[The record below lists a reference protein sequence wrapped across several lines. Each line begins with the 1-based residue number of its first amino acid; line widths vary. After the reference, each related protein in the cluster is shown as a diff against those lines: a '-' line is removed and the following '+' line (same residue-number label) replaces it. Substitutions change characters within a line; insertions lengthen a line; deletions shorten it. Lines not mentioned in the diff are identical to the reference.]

1 MPHFSS
7 TTSVVGIFS
16 FSIIYFVFSVFIPIF
31 ASKIKI
37 NWLMTSFAL
46 NNLWTYLQG
55 LSLSQTDREWLANKL
70 IMPKETVS
78 GVDDNARLDE
88 ALAKFSGDFGGPAD
102 AMTVA
107 KELRQGAEMVRDVE
121 TW

>member
-1 MPHFSS
+1 M
-7 TTSVVGIFS
+7 TT
-16 FSIIYFVFSVFIPIF
+16 
-31 ASKIKI
+31 
-37 NWLMTSFAL
+37 FAL

-78 GVDDNARLDE
+78 SVDDNDCLDE
-88 ALAKFSGDFGGPAD
+88 ALAKFSGDFGGSAD

-107 KELRQGAEMVRDVE
+107 KELRQGAEMVREVE

>member
-1 MPHFSS
+1 
-7 TTSVVGIFS
+7 
-16 FSIIYFVFSVFIPIF
+16 
-31 ASKIKI
+31 
-37 NWLMTSFAL
+37 MTSFAL

-55 LSLSQTDREWLANKL
+55 LSLSQTDSEWLANKL

-78 GVDDNARLDE
+78 NVDDNARLDE
-88 ALAKFSGDFGGPAD
+88 ALAKFSGDFGGSAD

>member
-1 MPHFSS
+1 
-7 TTSVVGIFS
+7 
-16 FSIIYFVFSVFIPIF
+16 
-31 ASKIKI
+31 
-37 NWLMTSFAL
+37 MTSFAL

-88 ALAKFSGDFGGPAD
+88 ALAKFSGDFGGSVD

-107 KELRQGAEMVRDVE
+107 KELRQGAEMVREVE
-121 TW
+121 NW

>member
-1 MPHFSS
+1 
-7 TTSVVGIFS
+7 
-16 FSIIYFVFSVFIPIF
+16 
-31 ASKIKI
+31 
-37 NWLMTSFAL
+37 MTSFAL

-78 GVDDNARLDE
+78 SEDDNARLDE
-88 ALAKFSGDFGGPAD
+88 ALAKFSGNLGGSAD

-107 KELRQGAEMVRDVE
+107 KDLRQGADMIRDVE

>member
-88 ALAKFSGDFGGPAD
+88 ALAKFSGDFGGSAD

>member
-1 MPHFSS
+1 M
-7 TTSVVGIFS
+7 TT
-16 FSIIYFVFSVFIPIF
+16 
-31 ASKIKI
+31 
-37 NWLMTSFAL
+37 FAL

-78 GVDDNARLDE
+78 SVDDTARLDE
-88 ALAKFSGDFGGPAD
+88 AIAKFSGDFGGSVD

-107 KELRQGAEMVRDVE
+107 KELRQGAEMVREVE
-121 TW
+121 NW

>member
-1 MPHFSS
+1 ML
-7 TTSVVGIFS
+7 VIS
-16 FSIIYFVFSVFIPIF
+16 FFICIF
-31 ASKIKI
+31 AAEIKT
-37 NWLMTSFAL
+37 NRLMTSFAL

-78 GVDDNARLDE
+78 SEDDNARLDE
-88 ALAKFSGDFGGPAD
+88 ALAKFSGNFGGSAD

-107 KELRQGAEMVRDVE
+107 KDLRQGADMIRDVE